1 LAQVLATADMQYY
14 YCAGIEREKSD
25 AAICNKVA
33 HFATLV
39 AGGGRR
45 RYSISLRV
53 RGGAPPEIASSPA
66 AAAPWQQL
74 TMIDE
79 EHSPLHDCSLIPLF
93 LLSSRSKIQRATL
106 FFLALQN
113 QLSTRPTQR
122 AIFKFH

>member
-1 LAQVLATADMQYY
+1 VLATAEMQYY
-14 YCAGIEREKSD
+14 YRGREREKSE

-53 RGGAPPEIASSPA
+53 RGGAAPEIASSPAAA

-79 EHSPLHDCSLIPLF
+79 EHSPLASLF
-93 LLSSRSKIQRATL
+93 LLSSRSKIQRATTI
-106 FFLALQN
+106 FFLVLQN
-113 QLSTRPTQR
+113 QLPTRPLHR
-122 AIFKFH
+122 GKFKFH

>member
-1 LAQVLATADMQYY
+1 LAQVLATAEMQYY
-14 YCAGIEREKSD
+14 YCAGIEREKSE

-53 RGGAPPEIASSPA
+53 RGGAAPEIASSPA

-79 EHSPLHDCSLIPLF
+79 EHSPLASLF
-93 LLSSRSKIQRATL
+93 LLSSRSKIQRATR

-113 QLSTRPTQR
+113 QFPTRPLQR
-122 AIFKFH
+122 GKFKFH